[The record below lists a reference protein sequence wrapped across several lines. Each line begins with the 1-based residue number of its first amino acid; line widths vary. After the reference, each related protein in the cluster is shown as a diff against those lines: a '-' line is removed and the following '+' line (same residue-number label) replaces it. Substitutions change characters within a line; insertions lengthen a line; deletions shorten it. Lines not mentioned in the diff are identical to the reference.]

1 MKKRFTTL
9 LNNNRLV
16 HAYLFEGDGNE
27 LAMWLTKQVFCKIIS
42 DEPCG
47 ECSSCRRINVHNHP
61 DVHVIEPDGQ
71 AIKIDQIRLLQKEA
85 AYKGV
90 EGSKQVFI
98 IKQADRMNPQASN
111 ALLKFLEEPFQDTLS
126 ILIADKRDSIL
137 PTILSRVQTIRIDVS
152 NSLEREARS
161 KGYTSHKS
169 LPILS
174 TVMTSIEEFE
184 KHQEVVDE
192 WTALIRATFELSQ
205 TQATLSVQT
214 AWLERFSD
222 KSTQLISI
230 RLVQSYVKSLWLA
243 KRDQKNPWGLASRPN
258 YTWNELL
265 LMQQLVDE
273 LGRGFYSNQH
283 YLLGLEKF
291 FLSKPVA

>member
-1 MKKRFTTL
+1 M
-9 LNNNRLV
+9 
-16 HAYLFEGDGNE
+16 
-27 LAMWLTKQVFCKIIS
+27 
-42 DEPCG
+42 
-47 ECSSCRRINVHNHP
+47 
-61 DVHVIEPDGQ
+61 
-71 AIKIDQIRLLQKEA
+71 
-85 AYKGV
+85 
-90 EGSKQVFI
+90 
-98 IKQADRMNPQASN
+98 
-111 ALLKFLEEPFQDTLS
+111 
-126 ILIADKRDSIL
+126 
-137 PTILSRVQTIRIDVS
+137 
-152 NSLEREARS
+152 
-161 KGYTSHKS
+161 
-169 LPILS
+169 
-174 TVMTSIEEFE
+174 
-184 KHQEVVDE
+184 
-192 WTALIRATFELSQ
+192 SQ